1 MADQTEF
8 SRCPDEVAQAVLE
21 IIRWAVLSIRVAGWR
36 GDANYCAIEADHIH
50 NLPDLLSNYK
60 PDKLDYYLRIERLSY
75 LSQVHEAL
83 PNVNAEAY
91 QAQWQRLEQYYR
103 GQTA

>member
-21 IIRWAVLSIRVAGWR
+21 IIRWAVLSIRNAGWR
-36 GDANYCAIEADHIH
+36 GDAKYCAIEADHIH
-50 NLPDLLSNYK
+50 NLPSLLSDYQ
-60 PDKLDYYLRIERLSY
+60 PDKLDYYLRIERPSY
-75 LSQVHEAL
+75 ISQVREEL
-83 PNVNAEAY
+83 SSVNAEAY